1 MHRSTAGLSV
11 ASAAEHPV
19 VPPCFSGVT
28 PLPGPV
34 LFFYRGGMTS
44 SHASSTV
51 VVPESAAA
59 EAPTFDERAEPA
71 AGPDGASDA
80 SADPA
85 TESQLP
91 STSPQ
96 PAASTPV
103 GKSSA
108 RTMSILAL
116 SLGIASV
123 FFAQTIVVPLAAV
136 ILGVFGLRDEP
147 TGRGFSIW
155 GIVLACVATFGWV
168 FIVIAGALFSL
179 PFILLGAAF

>member
-1 MHRSTAGLSV
+1 
-11 ASAAEHPV
+11 
-19 VPPCFSGVT
+19 
-28 PLPGPV
+28 
-34 LFFYRGGMTS
+34 MTS

-59 EAPTFDERAEPA
+59 EAPTFDERAELA

-85 TESQLP
+85 TDSQLP
-91 STSPQ
+91 STSTSPQ

-168 FIVIAGALFSL
+168 FIVIAGALISL
-179 PFILLGAAF
+179 PFILLGAAL